1 MLGDVACCRRG
12 YASILRCLRAEGYRL
27 VQRRPDGM
35 RQLPSKLGTVVLSLL
50 SATTWCDSCQPEE
63 HAMTAQ

>member
-1 MLGDVACCRRG
+1 MGTLPAVVRG

-35 RQLPSKLGTVVLSLL
+35 RQLPSKLGTVVFALL
-50 SATTWCDSCQPEE
+50 SATTWCDPCQPEQ